1 MGLTATIQ
9 PVSVLKSK
17 SAELIRHARDT
28 GDPIIITQNGRAT
41 AVLQG
46 FEAYKRQQE
55 RLVMLKLLTQ
65 GGEDYEKGRTATHA
79 QAMKRFE
86 KKLQELKTR
95 E

>member
-46 FEAYKRQQE
+46 F
-55 RLVMLKLLTQ
+55 
-65 GGEDYEKGRTATHA
+65 
-79 QAMKRFE
+79 
-86 KKLQELKTR
+86 
-95 E
+95 